1 MLGWIARGLRRGRV
15 TTRYPRRAEQPADG
29 FRGRV
34 EVLEPA
40 LGDAEM
46 AAICPTGA
54 IEVDGEECVRLDRGR
69 CILCGAC
76 VEAFPGHF
84 GFAQG
89 EDAYETAAR
98 TRGGLVVGDVETNRE
113 EPVREALGR
122 QVRALRRSIHIRH
135 LDAGSDGA
143 EEWEIQSLTN
153 PHHDI
158 QRLGL
163 YFTASPRHADVL
175 LVTGGVTGPMRE
187 PLLRAW
193 EVMPEP
199 KALVAVGTDA
209 CSGGLAATAGWVA
222 GGVDRV
228 LPVDVYVPGSP
239 PAPIAILHGLLLAVG
254 LIAEDGRGNFPPHRD
269 GKSPRGTRGA
279 R

>member
-1 MLGWIARGLRRGRV
+1 MLEWIARGLRRGRV
-15 TTRYPRRAEQPADG
+15 TTRYPHRAERPFAG

-34 EVLEPA
+34 DVVDSG

-54 IEVDGEECVRLDRGR
+54 IEVDGEGCVRLDRGR

-76 VEAFPGHF
+76 VEAFPEHF
-84 GFAQG
+84 AFAQG
-89 EDAYETAAR
+89 DDAYETAAR
-98 TRGGLVVGDVETNRE
+98 TRGALVVGDVDTNRE

-143 EEWEIQSLTN
+143 EEWEVQALTN
-153 PHHDI
+153 PHHDV

-163 YFTASPRHADVL
+163 YFTASPRHADIL

-209 CSGGLAATAGWVA
+209 CSGGLAAETGWVE
-222 GGVDRV
+222 GGVDQV

-254 LIAEDGRGNFPPHRD
+254 LIGDGGREGSVGHRPSKPPPAAGGSR
-269 GKSPRGTRGA
+269 
-279 R
+279 